1 MNDTGYGK
9 IVSDGLWT
17 NNQALVAMLGLCPLL
32 AVTATAVNGLGL
44 GLATALTLV
53 ATNVAISAIR
63 RWVRAEIRIPVFV
76 LIIASVVT
84 VIELAMKAWL
94 PDLYRVLGIFV
105 PLIVTNCTIIG
116 RAEAF
121 ASRNSVL
128 RSAVDGLAMGL
139 GSTLVLMVLGMLREL
154 LGYGTLFRQADLLF
168 GSWASHLTVTVLANY
183 HGLLIAILPPG
194 AFMGLAMLI
203 AAKNALDRR
212 AARRAVPARME
223 VSVPGSMGASV

>member
-121 ASRNSVL
+121 ASKNNPL
-128 RSAVDGLAMGL
+128 RSMVDGLSIGI
-139 GSTLVLMVLGMLREL
+139 GFTLVLLTLGGMREL
-154 LGYGTLFRQADLLF
+154 VGQGTLFDQAYLMF
-168 GSWASHLTVTVLANY
+168 GEAARGMTFKLEHFR
-183 HGLLIAILPPG
+183 GMLIAILPPG
-194 AFMGLAMLI
+194 AFIGLGLLIMVKNLIDKRVAAMA
-203 AAKNALDRR
+203 AAKT
-212 AARRAVPARME
+212 E
-223 VSVPGSMGASV
+223 TSEGAQGVAT

>member
-84 VIELAMKAWL
+84 VIQLAMKAWL

-168 GSWASHLTVTVLANY
+168 GPWASHLSVTVLANY

-194 AFMGLAMLI
+194 AFMGLAVLI

-212 AARRAVPARME
+212 AARRAVAVRVE
-223 VSVPGSMGASV
+223 LPGSVGASA